1 MGTRAALNKE
11 IIMKSRSLKTSLVA
25 LAISAAAL
33 TAGSAAMAGGE
44 DPGAWKIGGGATWTF
59 PDGKRDLL
67 DGAGYSVWVGQV
79 INEKWDWDLNYFN
92 ANLNIENNNSARFHS
107 NGYSDSLKG
116 FGLDLDRVYGRS
128 SSFSPFITM
137 GFGYIDDGRDP
148 GYDELF
154 VKLGVGAL
162 LDLVHF
168 NSGGVLQLKAE
179 AYGRY
184 QFADVLDGVVGLG
197 LQYAWGGRAPV
208 VAAVAPPPPPPP
220 PVVQA
225 PPPPPPV
232 IDSDGDGVP
241 DSADRCLNTPKGDRV
256 GVNGCSCDVTVQV
269 HFKSNSAVITEGD
282 KVDLDRVAANLTAL
296 GFVSGTIVGY
306 TDSVGSDAFNQAL
319 SERRAK
325 AVAAYLESKGIATGR
340 IVPSGAGESQPV
352 ADNATE
358 EGRAQNRRVVLSRT
372 DCGR

>member
-1 MGTRAALNKE
+1 
-11 IIMKSRSLKTSLVA
+11 MKNSYFKKALVA
-25 LAISAAAL
+25 MA
-33 TAGSAAMAGGE
+33 TAGALLAGASAAMASGE
-44 DPGAWKIGGGATWTF
+44 DPGAWKIGGGATYTF

-67 DGAGYSVWVGQV
+67 DGAGYEVWFGKV
-79 INEKWDWDLNYFN
+79 INEKWDWDINYFN
-92 ANLNIENNNSARFHS
+92 ANLNIEDNNSRRFHS
-107 NGYSDSLKG
+107 TGYSDTLKG
-116 FGLDLDRVYGRS
+116 FGLDLDRVYNRS
-128 SSFSPFITM
+128 SRFSPFITA
-137 GFGYIDDGRDP
+137 GVGYIDDGRDP

-154 VKLGVGAL
+154 VKLGIGAL
-162 LDLVHF
+162 IDLAHF
-168 NSGGVLQLKAE
+168 SSGNVLQLKAS

-197 LQYAWGGRAPV
+197 LQYSFGGHAPA
-208 VAAVAPPPPPPP
+208 VAVVAPPPPPPP

-269 HFKSNSAVITEGD
+269 HFQNNSDQLDEAD
-282 KVDLDRVAANLTAL
+282 KVSLDRVAANLTSL
-296 GFVSGTIVGY
+296 GFVSGTIVGH
-306 TDSVGSDAFNQAL
+306 TDNVGSDAFNQAL

-325 AVAAYLESKGIATGR
+325 AVAAYLESKGIAAGR
-340 IVPSGAGESQPV
+340 ILPSGAGESQPIG
-352 ADNATE
+352 DNATA

-372 DCGR
+372 DCGK